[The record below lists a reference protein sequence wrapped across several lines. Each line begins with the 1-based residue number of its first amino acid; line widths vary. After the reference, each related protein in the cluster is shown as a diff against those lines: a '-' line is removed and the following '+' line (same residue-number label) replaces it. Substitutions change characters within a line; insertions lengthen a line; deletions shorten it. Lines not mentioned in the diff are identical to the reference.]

1 MASNKI
7 SELEGELQNHKTQGE
22 KLKKFLKG
30 LQQENERL
38 TSLVSEKESEI
49 SEKDVKIKELSEN
62 GFKNESEMTA
72 IIEKAKRSDE
82 DKALAEKEKQQTI
95 AKLKLV
101 TSQLSEMKQKCQ
113 ESDIS
118 LQSEKVKT
126 FNLNEAISKMQ
137 NEMHELES
145 ALNSADSEI
154 RQNAIELD
162 ELRKKS
168 QKHNSEMIE
177 KNRQL
182 KDAQDKLKDIEQQ
195 RNEIVLSFTM
205 NDCQFYEIPEKV
217 DALNEI
223 EIKDKKNADMSNS
236 VNNNNSLVN
245 EPFREDGIEYNNH
258 SHYDDNY
265 SNNNISLS
273 YIQKLMIQ
281 FFNQDNDQRELLV
294 PVILKILGCDQ
305 LQIQQ
310 AQNSWKNS
318 FKKRGFGWF

>member
-1 MASNKI
+1 
-7 SELEGELQNHKTQGE
+7 
-22 KLKKFLKG
+22 
-30 LQQENERL
+30 
-38 TSLVSEKESEI
+38 
-49 SEKDVKIKELSEN
+49 
-62 GFKNESEMTA
+62 
-72 IIEKAKRSDE
+72 
-82 DKALAEKEKQQTI
+82 
-95 AKLKLV
+95 
-101 TSQLSEMKQKCQ
+101 
-113 ESDIS
+113 
-118 LQSEKVKT
+118 
-126 FNLNEAISKMQ
+126 
-137 NEMHELES
+137 
-145 ALNSADSEI
+145 
-154 RQNAIELD
+154 
-162 ELRKKS
+162 
-168 QKHNSEMIE
+168 MIE